1 MDLRDFGLDLCL
13 VDGYLDG
20 FWMDVAWSFVF
31 FCLCFLDFLNFMT
44 FLKLMA
50 HSWGSLWQS
59 SCRVWQGYGKT
70 VARLW
75 LSYGK
80 VLETF
85 HGRV

>member
-1 MDLRDFGLDLCL
+1 MLAGFV
-13 VDGYLDG
+13 VD
-20 FWMDVAWSFVF
+20 VVWSFVF
-31 FCLCFLDFLNFMT
+31 LCFLDCLNFMT

-50 HSWGSLWQS
+50 HSWRSLWQS
-59 SCRVWQGYGKT
+59 SGKVWQGYGKT

>member
-1 MDLRDFGLDLCL
+1 MLAGFV
-13 VDGYLDG
+13 VD
-20 FWMDVAWSFVF
+20 VVWSFVF
-31 FCLCFLDFLNFMT
+31 LCFLDCLNFMT

-50 HSWGSLWQS
+50 IHGECSG
-59 SCRVWQGYGKT
+59 RVWQGYGKT